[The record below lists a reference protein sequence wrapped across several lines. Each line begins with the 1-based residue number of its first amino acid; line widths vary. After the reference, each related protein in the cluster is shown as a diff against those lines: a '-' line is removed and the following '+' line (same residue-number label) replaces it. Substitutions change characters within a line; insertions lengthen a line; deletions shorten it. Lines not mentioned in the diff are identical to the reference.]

1 MEQNAE
7 SSNRDLTDMAT
18 APTGP
23 GRQGSPSTENP
34 IGPGAEPVGDRT
46 TAAASPAADSGV
58 AEALAAQLRPWHEA
72 VADPARA
79 QEIVLRRILADF
91 ARTGY
96 GADHGAEE
104 VAAAAPISP
113 PEDGARGDASA
124 GGGGSVAGN
133 PLDGGSG
140 AGLAGLAAAYRRAFP
155 VMTYDDYKPLIEAVM
170 AGETRLLLCE
180 EPVGWA
186 ITRGTVAGESKF
198 IPMTPT
204 DVRMRV
210 SAGRAMMSYVAGT
223 GRLDLFAGVN
233 LNLNFP
239 STVGTI
245 RVGDRELEYGYSS
258 GIYTKHV
265 SKSTPIRS
273 VPSQDEIDALG
284 GGTAR
289 RDWDN
294 RFELAVERCRNEN
307 VTLVGGVCQTA
318 LEFGRY
324 LRKTPRGLSKA
335 VVEDPDHDARQ
346 HAWDQYPARG
356 RRCAAMYGPAA
367 IREIYGAT
375 EGMFGQQRDDR
386 KAWVPNYDLFFFEVL
401 TRSGVKMLHEMKP
414 GERGSLVV
422 TTPILARYRIGDTIL
437 AVRPPYFRCI
447 GREKWWTSLDY
458 YWREF
463 TSLNLGRL

>member
-1 MEQNAE
+1 
-7 SSNRDLTDMAT
+7 MA
-18 APTGP
+18 
-23 GRQGSPSTENP
+23 
-34 IGPGAEPVGDRT
+34 GPGAAGQG
-46 TAAASPAADSGV
+46 AASGGAPAAGGA
-58 AEALAAQLRPWHEA
+58 AEALAEQLRPWHEA
-72 VADPARA
+72 VADPARS

-91 ARTGY
+91 TRTSY
-96 GADHGAEE
+96 GADHGAVE
-104 VAAAAPISP
+104 VAQAGAGSPDGGAGAGAAALI
-113 PEDGARGDASA
+113 
-124 GGGGSVAGN
+124 
-133 PLDGGSG
+133 
-140 AGLAGLAAAYRRAFP
+140 AAYRAAFP
-155 VMTYDDYKPLIEAVM
+155 VMTYDDYKPLIDAVM
-170 AGETRLLLCE
+170 AGETQLLLCE

-186 ITRGTVAGESKF
+186 ITRGTVEGESKF

-204 DVRMRV
+204 DLRMRV
-210 SAGRAMMSYVAGT
+210 SAGRAMMSYVAT
-223 GRLDLFAGVN
+223 TKRLDLFAGVN

-265 SKSTPIRS
+265 SKFTPIRS
-273 VPSQDEIDALG
+273 VPAQDEIDALG

-294 RFELAVERCRNEN
+294 RFELAIEKCRTEN

-324 LRKTPRGLSKA
+324 LRKRHGVYPKQWWKTQIMTLGSTPGINTR
-335 VVEDPDHDARQ
+335 
-346 HAWDQYPARG
+346 HAA
-356 RRCAAMYGPAA
+356 ALTAMYGPAA

-386 KAWVPNYDLFFFEVL
+386 KAWVPNYDLFFFEVQ
-401 TRSGVKMLHEMKP
+401 TRSGIKMLHEMKP
-414 GERGSLVV
+414 GELGSLVV

-437 AVRPPYFRCI
+437 ALRPPYFRCI

-458 YWREF
+458 YWREL